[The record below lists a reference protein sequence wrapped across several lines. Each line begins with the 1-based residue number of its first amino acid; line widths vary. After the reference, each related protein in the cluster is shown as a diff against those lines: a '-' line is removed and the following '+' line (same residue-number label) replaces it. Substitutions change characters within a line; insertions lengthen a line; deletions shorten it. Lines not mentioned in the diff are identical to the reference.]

1 MLQNS
6 ELPSTS
12 VLLIDGNDN
21 DSAAFAAQLKDRSR
35 DYQILEATDGEAGL
49 LLFRSRLIHCVA
61 LALELPDQSGYKV
74 LVDLVP
80 IASRPN
86 IAVVVLTNRLQ

>member
-6 ELPSTS
+6 DLFTTS

-35 DYQILEATDGEAGL
+35 DYQILEATDGGQG
-49 LLFRSRLIHCVA
+49 FSSSDH
-61 LALELPDQSGYKV
+61 G
-74 LVDLVP
+74 
-80 IASRPN
+80 
-86 IAVVVLTNRLQ
+86 